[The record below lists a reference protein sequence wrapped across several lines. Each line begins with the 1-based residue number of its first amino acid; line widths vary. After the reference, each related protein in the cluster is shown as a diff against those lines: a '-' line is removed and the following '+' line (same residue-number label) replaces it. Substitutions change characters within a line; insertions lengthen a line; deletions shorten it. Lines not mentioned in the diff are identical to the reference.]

1 NNLNLMRCELVS
13 DLMPLSDLSKLEY
26 LDVSMTAVPLPDH
39 LQFSG
44 DASAIMAWYREHKQ
58 ATGKLP
64 LAEVKLLLV
73 GQGRVGK
80 TQLRLRFFEGM
91 GIAHHD
97 PTLESTK
104 HIDY

>member
-1 NNLNLMRCELVS
+1 MS
-13 DLMPLSDLSKLEY
+13 
-26 LDVSMTAVPLPDH
+26 LPDH
-39 LQFSG
+39 LQDSMRC
-44 DASAIMAWYREHKQ
+44 AAIMAWYRENKQ
-58 ATGKLP
+58 ATGKRP
-64 LAEVKLLLV
+64 LDEVKLLLV

-104 HIDY
+104 HIDYTEATPHAAGQPSD